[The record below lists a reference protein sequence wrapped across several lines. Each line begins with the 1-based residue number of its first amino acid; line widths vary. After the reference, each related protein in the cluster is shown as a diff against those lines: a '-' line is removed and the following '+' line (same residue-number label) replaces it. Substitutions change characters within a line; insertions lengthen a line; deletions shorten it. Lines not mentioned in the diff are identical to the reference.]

1 MTAPVH
7 QLTIE
12 KAKPKPTIFW
22 PPPDISGDISGMVG
36 TPAPDMHW
44 LAHFALLADRAHLLT
59 GVGGASKTRTLYY
72 LAVGAIVGRVPWGWQ
87 FDRKGAAVLFLAED
101 TIENVHRALHAI
113 LEFGDYTEDEKRL
126 IGERLLVF
134 PLAGQDVRLL
144 ANVSGALIETEA
156 GAGLFA
162 RCKSIP
168 DLVFIGLD
176 PALAFTE
183 GDEMSPAHQRRLGEM
198 VDRLAIEAGACVVL
212 TSHAAK
218 ALQNA
223 EELGSHSSRGSGAL
237 TDAVRGE
244 YTMRTMTA
252 DEGRKHGITEI
263 ETRRAYVQLAA
274 TKGNEL
280 PPSAFAPI
288 WLKRGPGGVLEL
300 ADLSTAAAD
309 PIGPRER
316 SAYDVLRQLAA
327 TAAPTLKDW
336 RDACAAKGLLTGATP
351 DAKKKAMDRIRES
364 LVYAGMVRQGMGRGV
379 YLPVDDQA

>member
-7 QLTIE
+7 QLAIE
-12 KAKPKPTIFW
+12 KAKPKPPAIW
-22 PPPDISGDISGMVG
+22 PPRDLSGDIAGMIG
-36 TPAPDMHW
+36 TPPPSIAW
-44 LAHFALLADRAHLLT
+44 LATNALLPFRAHLLT

-72 LAVGAIVGRVPWGWQ
+72 MAIGAIVGRVPWGWQ
-87 FDRKGAAVLFLAED
+87 FERKGAAVLFLAED
-101 TIENVHRALHAI
+101 TTENVHRALHAI

-126 IGERLLVF
+126 VGERLQVF

-156 GAGLFA
+156 CAGLFA

-168 DLVFIGLD
+168 GLVFIGID

-183 GDEMSPAHQRRLGEM
+183 GDEMSPSHQRRLGEM
-198 VDRLAIEAGACVVL
+198 VDRLAIESGACVVL

-244 YTMRTMTA
+244 YTMRTMTP

-263 ETRRAYVQLAA
+263 EARRAYVQLAA

-316 SAYDVLRQLAA
+316 AAHEVLQQLAA
-327 TAAPTLKDW
+327 TSTPTLKDW
-336 RDACAAKGLLTGATP
+336 RDACAAEGLLTGATP

-364 LVYAGMVRQGMGRGV
+364 LVYAGMVRQGMARGV